1 MRSSAGVHVH
11 GLSGH
16 RSAPH
21 HRDHRFGQVF
31 THSHIPVKGT
41 PIARAPSP
49 TPHMMPDIMDDT
61 VPRFSSSHARS
72 GSDGFGCLPKLHF
85 SNFDGENPKP
95 LDF

>member
-1 MRSSAGVHVH
+1 
-11 GLSGH
+11 
-16 RSAPH
+16 
-21 HRDHRFGQVF
+21 
-31 THSHIPVKGT
+31 
-41 PIARAPSP
+41 
-49 TPHMMPDIMDDT
+49 MMPDIMDDI